1 MFLSVVSRVILV
13 DHWCAKMA
21 LVNLGKF
28 MASPALVQLVVLW
41 TRNPQ
46 CSPAPLP
53 TCPGSTI
60 SSAETSTTN
69 TVRNDF
75 VRKIIKKINVQK
87 HNLFPSPLTSLCS
100 IWLWRTK
107 GPGWCWWKRI
117 LHELSKQLQ
126 QQSSL
131 PVEPSCTR
139 RKSCSSS
146 VSQFLPGGESAV
158 FK

>member
-60 SSAETSTTN
+60 SSAETATTN

-87 HNLFPSPLTSLCS
+87 HFPLSSNLPVQYLVVEDQG
-100 IWLWRTK
+100 IWLV
-107 GPGWCWWKRI
+107 
-117 LHELSKQLQ
+117 L
-126 QQSSL
+126 
-131 PVEPSCTR
+131 VETYSP
-139 RKSCSSS
+139 
-146 VSQFLPGGESAV
+146 
-158 FK
+158 